1 MVERDPSKKR
11 EIDDQ
16 LKELRES
23 LPTNNGRRT
32 ILTRGEDSYDA
43 RKRLSR
49 ESKNRQLRGA
59 VRMKQ
64 EERAREE

>member
-32 ILTRGEDSYDA
+32 ILIRGEDPYDA